1 MAGSIALLVPVF
13 ALICVVIVTVSVQP
27 RRRRLVAIDERTY
40 PQLADLRRTAQG
52 ARLVSILLGLGLA
65 VFTASL
71 GSLGRG
77 LMLAPIVFAAVLVV
91 GALVGDLLSRGAAR
105 SPGSPS
111 AGLERRRVLDYLPR
125 GLSLAVAVATT
136 TLAGL
141 LFAGWATAST
151 DDAGRAGRMLARCT
165 ADGSTCAGAGP
176 YPGSFY
182 AIPLLVAVAAVLML
196 AAVAL
201 VVAVGR
207 PRGADPEVVRV
218 DDVIRRRVA
227 ESIVAALGVGVG
239 VALCGVAQTMAL
251 PLLATSL
258 DLLVPQL
265 AGWACLA
272 ASLAGIALAVW
283 SVSCLIVPGATPA
296 RVDPARPRQAEV
308 A

>member
-1 MAGSIALLVPVF
+1 MAGSIALLVRVF

-141 LFAGWATAST
+141 LLAGWATAST

-218 DDVIRRRVA
+218 DDVIGRRVA